1 MTDNV
6 IFAENVG
13 NWYQLDPDNYKLK
26 ISEVYD
32 DYEHRHWWEK
42 GVYYDYDFIIYYN
55 VKTGREAIIA
65 SYWDIRGKVLGC
77 GDCAMTKLW
86 YVRERADGQEEADL
100 IREALKDIEPAIP
113 HKVYVKFLKEVD
125 TILGVKPYTKE
136 EIIKL

>member
-1 MTDNV
+1 MDNV

-13 NWYQLDPDNYKLK
+13 NWYQLDPDNYKVK

-42 GVYYDYDFIIYYN
+42 GVYFDYDFMVYYN
-55 VKTGREAIIA
+55 PKTNKEAVVV

-86 YVRERADGQEEADL
+86 YVRERADDQEEADL
-100 IREALKDIEPAIP
+100 IREVLKEIEPAIP
-113 HKVYVKFLKEVD
+113 HKVHVKFLKEID
-125 TILGVKPYTKE
+125 TILGIKVYTE
-136 EIIKL
+136 EEVIKL